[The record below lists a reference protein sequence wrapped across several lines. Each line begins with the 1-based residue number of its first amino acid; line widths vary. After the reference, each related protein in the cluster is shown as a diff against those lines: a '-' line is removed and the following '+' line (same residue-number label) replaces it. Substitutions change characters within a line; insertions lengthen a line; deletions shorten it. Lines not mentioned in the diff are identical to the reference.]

1 MPTFI
6 SILRGI
12 NVSGKKKILMADL
25 RALYENLGFNNV
37 QTYIQSGNVVFD
49 DARNKSNYTIA
60 EMIEHS
66 IAKEYKFQVPV
77 LVKQAGDLISTIKKN
92 PFTEEAGADPSRVAV
107 TFLENQ
113 PAAENLIKLDGVDYP
128 PDRFIIDGLNI
139 YIHCPESYGNSKL
152 SNNFFESK
160 LKVRATSRNWKTIN
174 KLVELADRID

>member
-1 MPTFI
+1 MTTYI

-12 NVSGKKKILMADL
+12 NVSGHKKILMADL
-25 RALYENLGFNNV
+25 KALYEQLRFKNI

-49 DARNKSNYTIA
+49 YTGDKSKLAIA

-66 IAKEYKFQVPV
+66 IDKKYKFQVPV
-77 LVKQAGDLISTIKKN
+77 IVKQVDDLISTIKNN
-92 PFTEEAGADPSRVAV
+92 PFTEEVGADPSRVMV
-107 TFLENQ
+107 TFLENL
-113 PAAENLIKLDGVDYP
+113 PAPENLIKLEGVDYP

-160 LKVRATSRNWKTIN
+160 LKVRATTRNWKTIN
-174 KLVELADRID
+174 KLVEMGS

>member
-12 NVSGKKKILMADL
+12 NVSGQKKILMADL
-25 RALYENLGFNNV
+25 KVLYEKLGFKNV

-49 DARNKSNYTIA
+49 YVEVKNLRTMA

-66 IAKEYKFQVPV
+66 IEKKYNFQVPV
-77 LVKQAGDLISTIKKN
+77 LVKNPDDLRSTIKNN
-92 PFTEEAGADPSRVAV
+92 PFTKEVGTDPSRVAV
-107 TFLENQ
+107 TFLESQ
-113 PAAENLIKLDGVDYP
+113 PSAENLLKLEGVDYP

-160 LKVRATSRNWKTIN
+160 LKIKATSRNWKTIN
-174 KLVELADRID
+174 KLVEISG